1 MARDHFMREAKKR
14 EDSYLLTTSAADLVL
29 YSSRLILAYNR
40 ILYPYKKWLMIEVAQ
55 APEKPADFLEL
66 AQRLLQERTCEAGD
80 ALWKSVNEFQDW
92 GIPWETVVTRFTL
105 DVEWGWRSGHLG
117 LPES

>member
-1 MARDHFMREAKKR
+1 MTWLMREAKRR
-14 EDSYLLTTSAADLVL
+14 EDSYLLTTAAADLVL

-40 ILYPYKKWLMIEVAQ
+40 ILYPYKKWLMTEVAQ
-55 APEKPADFLEL
+55 APEKPEGFLEL

-80 ALWKSVNEFQDW
+80 ALWKSINEFRDW
-92 GIPWETVVTRFTL
+92 GIPLGTTFMRFML
-105 DVEWGWRSGHLG
+105 DIEWGWRNGHLG